1 MIDIFQLHR
10 VFANRKGAHVEGL
23 FHIFLGQ
30 IME

>member
-23 FHIFLGQ
+23 FHRLQ
-30 IME
+30 DH